1 MGIAPSASD
10 DINLLYYNHDNNR
23 RNFSSS
29 TTDDETSSVSAFAV
43 IDHSKAYESSMQ
55 GRHGQQ
61 LALARLEGMGK
72 DDLPFDPFAEEEQ
85 RFLEEEEEKHRLE
98 AADSEE
104 DESDSS
110 DDSDS
115 DDSDS
120 DDSDDDDSGCL
131 NPMTFSKRVGIL
143 RRYLLAAS
151 TVRGN

>member
-1 MGIAPSASD
+1 M
-10 DINLLYYNHDNNR
+10 NLTR
-23 RNFSSS
+23 
-29 TTDDETSSVSAFAV
+29 V
-43 IDHSKAYESSMQ
+43 
-55 GRHGQQ
+55 
-61 LALARLEGMGK
+61 GK
-72 DDLPFDPFAEEEQ
+72 TGEI
-85 RFLEEEEEKHRLE
+85 
-98 AADSEE
+98 
-104 DESDSS
+104 